1 MGTVFF
7 LRVTIN
13 LKGVI
18 MRINYA
24 NRKNDKNLIEYD
36 YLIKDSQNEAFK
48 GKITLIIIDK
58 VKSVAS
64 VKRPNG
70 NIDILED
77 SNYKIMTFFPEKENY
92 SMTVFYD
99 NNYNLL
105 QWYFDIAE
113 NNGDYED
120 DIPYCFQRSVSVI
133 QTQIYNYYLKY
144 CFDSSYFQSLMED
157 KATGTAQRGFYL
169 NQLEEAIIP
178 LPPLVEQHRI
188 VAKIEELLSKID
200 KLKTK

>member
-1 MGTVFF
+1 
-7 LRVTIN
+7 
-13 LKGVI
+13 

-24 NRKNDKNLIEYD
+24 NRKNDGNLIEYD

-48 GKITLIIIDK
+48 GKITLIKIDK
-58 VKSVAS
+58 VKNVAS

-77 SNYKIMTFFPEKENY
+77 NNYKIMTFFPEKENY

-113 NNGDYED
+113 NNGDFEN
-120 DIPYCFQRSVSVI
+120 DIPYNKDMYLDIVVLSNG
-133 QTQIYNYYLKY
+133 TNYVLDEDEIKQALENKKINRDQYDDAYRTLYKLQKMIDENFELIKSFTTEAFNLLK
-144 CFDSSYFQSLMED
+144 
-157 KATGTAQRGFYL
+157 
-169 NQLEEAIIP
+169 
-178 LPPLVEQHRI
+178 
-188 VAKIEELLSKID
+188 
-200 KLKTK
+200 

>member
-1 MGTVFF
+1 
-7 LRVTIN
+7 
-13 LKGVI
+13 

-48 GKITLIIIDK
+48 GKITLIKIDK

-70 NIDILED
+70 NIDNLED
-77 SNYKIMTFFPEKENY
+77 NNYKIMTFFPEKENY

-99 NNYNLL
+99 NNDNLL

-113 NNGDYED
+113 NNGDFEN
-120 DIPYCFQRSVSVI
+120 DIPYNKDMYLDIVVLPDG
-133 QTQIYNYYLKY
+133 TNYVLDEDEIK
-144 CFDSSYFQSLMED
+144 QSLEN
-157 KATGTAQRGFYL
+157 KKI
-169 NQLEEAIIP
+169 NQDQYDDAYRTLHKLQKMIDVNFELIKSFTTEAFN
-178 LPPLVEQHRI
+178 
-188 VAKIEELLSKID
+188 LLK
-200 KLKTK
+200 

>member
-1 MGTVFF
+1 
-7 LRVTIN
+7 
-13 LKGVI
+13 

-24 NRKNDKNLIEYD
+24 NRKNDGNLIEYD

-48 GKITLIIIDK
+48 GKITLIKIDK

-77 SNYKIMTFFPEKENY
+77 NNYKIMTFFPEKENY

-120 DIPYCFQRSVSVI
+120 DIPYNKDMYLDIVVLPDGTNYVLDEDEIKQALESGIINQSEYDEAYKTLKKLQKMIDDNFE
-133 QTQIYNYYLKY
+133 QIKNFTSEAFNL
-144 CFDSSYFQSLMED
+144 
-157 KATGTAQRGFYL
+157 L
-169 NQLEEAIIP
+169 N
-178 LPPLVEQHRI
+178 
-188 VAKIEELLSKID
+188 
-200 KLKTK
+200 